1 MAARPRVQNAN
12 EGVDV
17 TQHSVFEPLQAWS
30 AEELR
35 MNLSFEPH
43 QPVLSASDEIRC
55 TPADTESCVPLV
67 LGHIRAD
74 AVDVGVS
81 AGVVERE
88 RVWRDSYY
96 RPYEPQSVSAW

>member
-1 MAARPRVQNAN
+1 
-12 EGVDV
+12 
-17 TQHSVFEPLQAWS
+17 
-30 AEELR
+30 

-55 TPADTESCVPLV
+55 TPADTESCVSLV

-88 RVWRDSYY
+88 RVGRDPHYRSYDST
-96 RPYEPQSVSAW
+96 SVSAMVPGSDAEF